1 MEGILPYLTGDA
13 QDTLF
18 ARITELSAPGSRLG
32 IGALGSCLDQD
43 RLAALEVSYPGLNL
57 SGDVN
62 FSTLTYDDATKTKPA
77 QWLADHGWTVD
88 PVQTNPGL
96 QREYGRTRP
105 RSTWTSTRSCTPSTS
120 PPRVNRHDVG
130 GPPAHPLP

>member
-1 MEGILPYLTGDA
+1 MEGTLPYLTGDA

-18 ARITELSAPGSRLG
+18 GRITELSAPGSRLG

-43 RLAALEVSYPGLNL
+43 RLAALEGSYPGLNL

-77 QWLADHGWTVD
+77 QWLADHSWTVD
-88 PVQTNPGL
+88 PVRTNPEL
-96 QREYGRTRP
+96 QRQYGRTP
-105 RSTWTSTRSCTPSTS
+105 PQVDMDLDEIMHSEYITATR
-120 PPRVNRHDVG
+120 
-130 GPPAHPLP
+130 